1 MIPSYELAATPGC
14 RVAMSGQ
21 FAHNPGHCG
30 VKQTRPSGLQ
40 RLFLHTHT
48 HTHTLTHAHTS
59 KGLTSPAKHSTPT
72 SEYFERGAT
81 QPPRVLGSLYGHHRD
96 PLRHP
101 DHVWS
106 PPCRPAVKCPSANQ
120 RGGGGAV
127 RGELAGS
134 GISLD
139 VMMMINQEPYN
150 MTADSAL
157 LVAFWMNRNASVDR
171 YAIMNAVFLSICIG
185 VATWGQRRAASMLH
199 DVDFKT
205 VNKLLTRDALLN
217 VQNAHIWQQSKSI
230 SGLNF

>member
-48 HTHTLTHAHTS
+48 YAHTHTRAHFKRTHIARQTFHTN
-59 KGLTSPAKHSTPT
+59 K
-72 SEYFERGAT
+72 
-81 QPPRVLGSLYGHHRD
+81 RVLWTW
-96 PLRHP
+96 RHTASSSAGKSI
-101 DHVWS
+101 WTS
-106 PPCRPAVKCPSANQ
+106 SRPSAPPWPRLKPTLSTCCQ
-120 RGGGGAV
+120 MPLSKSKGGGGAV

-171 YAIMNAVFLSICIG
+171 YAIINTVFLSICIG

>member
-1 MIPSYELAATPGC
+1 MSWLLHLAAGLLCLASLHITQATVVSN
-14 RVAMSGQ
+14 RH
-21 FAHNPGHCG
+21 AHLDCNGY
-30 VKQTRPSGLQ
+30 
-40 RLFLHTHT
+40 FYTHT
-48 HTHTLTHAHTS
+48 HIRTHSHTRTLQKDSHRPPNIPHQQASTLNVAPHSLLECWEVYMDIIATLCATLT
-59 KGLTSPAKHSTPT
+59 T
-72 SEYFERGAT
+72 SEA
-81 QPPRVLGSLYGHHRD
+81 
-96 PLRHP
+96 HP
-101 DHVWS
+101 VDLLS
-106 PPCRPAVKCPSANQ
+106 NAPQQIK
-120 RGGGGAV
+120 GGGGAV

-171 YAIMNAVFLSICIG
+171 YAIINAVFLSICIG

-205 VNKLLTRDALLN
+205 VNKFLTRDALLN
-217 VQNAHIWQQSKSI
+217 VQNAHIWQQGKSI

>member
-1 MIPSYELAATPGC
+1 MSSAGRGALDVPSAIPKLFPMIPSYELAATPGC

-72 SEYFERGAT
+72 SEHFERGAT

-120 RGGGGAV
+120 RGGGSCERGTGRIGYFSGCYDDDKSGA
-127 RGELAGS
+127 
-134 GISLD
+134 I
-139 VMMMINQEPYN
+139 
-150 MTADSAL
+150 
-157 LVAFWMNRNASVDR
+157 
-171 YAIMNAVFLSICIG
+171 
-185 VATWGQRRAASMLH
+185 
-199 DVDFKT
+199 
-205 VNKLLTRDALLN
+205 
-217 VQNAHIWQQSKSI
+217 
-230 SGLNF
+230 